1 MNTSAAAGDL
11 SWLNLSRLPMTVKA
25 LFTGYLMAA
34 GLGLFMAGAQILL
47 THGMADGKPGLSV
60 NDIIYSYYGNRS
72 GSKLEA
78 MLNGQMKPMAP
89 APVRTDIIKWV
100 REGAPEKDWA
110 PHYQAVFAQYCI
122 KCHSVLP
129 NIPNFKDYGTVA
141 KLAKV
146 DEGASFKD
154 LTRLSHIHLFGI
166 AFIFFFTGLIFSFAS
181 GVPRWLKSV
190 VVFFPFFFLVT
201 DIASWWLT
209 KFYWQFAYLTL
220 IGGVGYS
227 LASSFMWIVSLWQ
240 MWIWPLMGKRAD
252 GFAWAGD
259 RPADS
264 H

>member
-1 MNTSAAAGDL
+1 M
-11 SWLNLSRLPMTVKA
+11 
-25 LFTGYLMAA
+25 
-34 GLGLFMAGAQILL
+34 L

-72 GSKLEA
+72 GSKLES

-89 APVRTDIIKWV
+89 TAVRTDIIKWV

-110 PHYQAVFAQYCI
+110 PHYQAVFNQYCT

-129 NIPNFKDYGTVA
+129 NIPNFKDYAQVV
-141 KLAKV
+141 KVAKV

-166 AFIFFFTGLIFSFAS
+166 SFIFFFAGLIFSFAS
-181 GVPRWLKSV
+181 GVPRCLKSV
-190 VVFFPFFFLVT
+190 VIFFPFLFLVA

-227 LASSFMWIVSLWQ
+227 LAASFMWVVSLWQ
-240 MWIWPLMGKRAD
+240 MWVWPIFGKRVD
-252 GFAWAGD
+252 GFAWEQ
-259 RPADS
+259 DS
-264 H
+264 HTR